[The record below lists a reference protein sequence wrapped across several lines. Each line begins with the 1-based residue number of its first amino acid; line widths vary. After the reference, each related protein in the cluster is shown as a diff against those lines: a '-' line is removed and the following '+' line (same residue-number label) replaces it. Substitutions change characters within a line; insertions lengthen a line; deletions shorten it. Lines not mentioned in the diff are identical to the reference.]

1 MGCHRH
7 SVLYHTTGELE
18 FSHVPEI
25 YPACVHNNIITCA
38 LTEIPQNYKRS
49 HAVILIRYLKLV
61 KSFDIIRE
69 WRLVGIN
76 SSSEIQG
83 VSRQVVCSAIYSKDN
98 CLHDQL
104 KILLYW
110 YR

>member
-7 SVLYHTTGELE
+7 SVLYHTTVVLE

-25 YPACVHNNIITCA
+25 YPACVHNIITCA
-38 LTEIPQNYKRS
+38 LAEIPQNYKLS
-49 HAVILIRYLKLV
+49 HTVVLIQYLKLV

-83 VSRQVVCSAIYSKDN
+83 ISRQVVCSAIYSKDN
-98 CLHDQL
+98 SLHDQL
-104 KILLYW
+104 KILYW
-110 YR
+110 